1 MLVSTCIRAI
11 YLSGGRAA
19 MVPIGDLALCRWMK
33 KRYGTQLSQL
43 TSLPEG
49 RAGMAPTCDR
59 ALDEEK
65 VWYPVVATH
74 IIT

>member
-33 KRYGTQLSQL
+33 KSYGT
-43 TSLPEG
+43 TSLPEE
-49 RAGMAPTCDR
+49 RSGMAPTCDR
-59 ALDEEK
+59 AL
-65 VWYPVVATH
+65 VWYPIVATN